1 MSTISSKYIN
11 FKWKQKGT
19 FGCRGHKEYDT
30 WFWLL
35 RYSLVNVK
43 HMQNIVHSILLLR
56 VDNLTFDKSIYI
68 SQQQHHYGLS
78 VLSAFQWYQC
88 DKFRVDCYL
97 LVVYKCVAVS
107 LLVAFDCVFICIDIF
122 TVYIFITLPPVK
134 TKLLV
139 NKTDRYCIH
148 RFYPAFS
155 IHCIPL
161 TSCCFSGVF
170 EMFFQHCTSTQRV
183 FLSVCVCF
191 RVQYI
196 YSVCFSLSYSCISFS
211 AEVWNQPL
219 AMQLH
224 PLVGRGPVH
233 QRTIIAYPSPLV
245 AQKGRMTEKSRLS
258 PLQNQKKKTAW
269 PYHDRVD
276 RHGR

>member
-11 FKWKQKGT
+11 FKWKQRGT
-19 FGCRGHKEYDT
+19 FGCGGHKEYDT

-43 HMQNIVHSILLLR
+43 HMHNIVHSILLQR
-56 VDNLTFDKSIYI
+56 VDNLTFDKSICI

-78 VLSAFQWYQC
+78 VISAFQWYH
-88 DKFRVDCYL
+88 CYL
-97 LVVYKCVAVS
+97 FVVHKCFAVF
-107 LLVAFDCVFICIDIF
+107 LCQWHLTVFLYIYIDIF
-122 TVYIFITLPPVK
+122 TVCIFITLHPVK

-139 NKTDRYCIH
+139 NKTDRYSIH
-148 RFYPAFS
+148 LFLSCF
-155 IHCIPL
+155 HCIPL
-161 TSCCFSGVF
+161 TSCCFSGIF
-170 EMFFQHCTSTQRV
+170 EMFFQRCPSTQRV
-183 FLSVCVCF
+183 FLGACVCF

-245 AQKGRMTEKSRLS
+245 AQKGRMTEKSRLRA
-258 PLQNQKKKTAW
+258 LQNKNNCLTISRSRGQT
-269 PYHDRVD
+269 R
-276 RHGR
+276 

>member
-1 MSTISSKYIN
+1 M
-11 FKWKQKGT
+11 
-19 FGCRGHKEYDT
+19 C
-30 WFWLL
+30 
-35 RYSLVNVK
+35 
-43 HMQNIVHSILLLR
+43 
-56 VDNLTFDKSIYI
+56 
-68 SQQQHHYGLS
+68 
-78 VLSAFQWYQC
+78 C
-88 DKFRVDCYL
+88 C
-97 LVVYKCVAVS
+97 VS
-107 LLVAFDCVFICIDIF
+107 LSVAFDCVFICIDIF

-148 RFYPAFS
+148 LFYPAFS

-170 EMFFQHCTSTQRV
+170 EMFFQRCTSTQRV
-183 FLSVCVCF
+183 FLDACVCF

-233 QRTIIAYPSPLV
+233 QQTIIAYPSPLV
-245 AQKGRMTEKSRLS
+245 AQKGRMTAKSRLRA
-258 PLQNQKKKTAW
+258 LQNKNNWLTISRSCGQT
-269 PYHDRVD
+269 R
-276 RHGR
+276 